1 MFPVKR
7 SCSSIIIFII
17 LLMVRTKGTASK
29 ASKKVPVKRLY
40 VTLEMRTRPPKCSTK
55 MWDAK
60 SKRVK
65 PYRCSKTKKTLSPFQ
80 LNSEQLAKVKKIK
93 DAGEKECFF
102 RDVFK

>member
-1 MFPVKR
+1 
-7 SCSSIIIFII
+7 
-17 LLMVRTKGTASK
+17 
-29 ASKKVPVKRLY
+29 
-40 VTLEMRTRPPKCSTK
+40 